1 MDWIREKLSYYKRPV
16 KGKDNCG
23 SVVDAEQSIFI
34 HVKLRHTIKEIRGKI
49 RWRRSEI
56 IKLTI

>member
-1 MDWIREKLSYYKRPV
+1 MDWIKEKLFYC
-16 KGKDNCG
+16 KGFIKWTCNG
-23 SVVDAEQSIFI
+23 QRSVLVY
-34 HVKLRHTIKEIRGKI
+34 VKLKVTIKEIRGKI